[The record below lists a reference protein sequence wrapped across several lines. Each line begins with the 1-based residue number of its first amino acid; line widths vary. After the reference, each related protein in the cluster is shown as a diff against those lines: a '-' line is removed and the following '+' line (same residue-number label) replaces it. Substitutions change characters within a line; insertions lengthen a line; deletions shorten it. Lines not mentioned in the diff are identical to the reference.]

1 MLCEIMMYGSPQ
13 TLKRDNKFSNFK
25 MKLKKTDICFIYVV
39 YDWHHA
45 GRTER
50 HKGPDLA
57 RGP

>member
-13 TLKRDNKFSNFK
+13 TLKKDNKFSNFK

-45 GRTER
+45 DRTER
-50 HKGPDLA
+50 RKGP
-57 RGP
+57 